1 MDKLDTLVCP
11 NCGGTDL
18 TKVDEETYRC
28 NHCNTSSVLEKRS
41 DQTFILALAT
51 AEGANATA
59 SAPVPARRLSWGRVL
74 VWVGLLA
81 LLVIVGLG
89 LMRTQQGSAS
99 VGQRAPDFTLTTFD
113 GQNIT
118 LSDLKGKVVLVN
130 FWASWCKPCEQ
141 EAADLESA
149 WRFYQPR
156 GDVVFLGV
164 DWTDTD
170 SAAQDYLKKFDISYT
185 NGPDLGTRISQKYR
199 ITGVPETYIVD
210 QNGMISFT
218 KISPFASLDEI
229 KAAIHPLL
237 KP

>member
-1 MDKLDTLVCP
+1 MTKLISLVCP
-11 NCGGTDL
+11 NCGSTDL
-18 TKVDEETYRC
+18 TKVNEETYRC
-28 NHCNTSSVLEKRS
+28 NHCSTSSLLEKRP
-41 DQTFILALAT
+41 DQTFALTVAPP
-51 AEGANATA
+51 EGVTPAA
-59 SAPVPARRLSWGRVL
+59 SKPITGRRPPWGRIL
-74 VWVGLLA
+74 VWAGLLT

-113 GQNIT
+113 GKNIT
-118 LSDLKGKVVLVN
+118 LSDLRGKVVLVN

-141 EAADLESA
+141 EAPDLESA
-149 WRFYQPR
+149 WRYYQPS

-164 DWTDTD
+164 DWTDSD
-170 SAAQDYLKKFDISYT
+170 SAALGYLKKFDISYT

-210 QNGMISFT
+210 RNGRIAYT

-229 KAAIHPLL
+229 KAAIDPLL